1 MLRCSICFFACF
13 FCCPLPVMS
22 YLSDQF
28 QHRTRH
34 LKALLDKLPGFIER
48 IILYFTQHPR
58 WIRTLNWAKRN
69 SLPGLQEIPI
79 YNLVV
84 FINKETHDD
93 AIVTRANSMS
103 YSFFMAI
110 FPSIIVLFTLLAYT
124 PLYSN
129 FDTVLSESIHEVM
142 PGQAG
147 QMLFKTIQNI
157 ATIPRGG
164 LLSLG
169 FFLAIWFAS
178 NGMLSMMQGLE
189 KDYKATFRR
198 RTGFQKRVMAI
209 QLTFLVGFV
218 LVASVVLVILGNILL
233 QFLIQYIDA
242 DWLTRMALFTFRWIV
257 VLSLFYATFS
267 SIYRYGSSIRHPI
280 SFFNPGATL
289 ATVLSIATSWGF
301 SFYVDNFGNYNKVY
315 GSIGTLIVLMIWI
328 QLNCMILLIGFE
340 VNAAIVVLRER
351 QRRQKVPVAAATE
364 GAKQEV
370 KK

>member
-1 MLRCSICFFACF
+1 MNLDAFFDRFRQLYLRH
-13 FCCPLPVMS
+13 PW
-22 YLSDQF
+22 
-28 QHRTRH
+28 
-34 LKALLDKLPGFIER
+34 R
-48 IILYFTQHPR
+48 IRL
-58 WIRTLNWAKRN
+58 LNWAKVH
-69 SLPGLQEIPI
+69 SFPGLQKIPI
-79 YNLVV
+79 YNLVD
-84 FINKETHDD
+84 FINRETHED

-124 PLYSN
+124 PLYNN
-129 FDTVLSESIHEVM
+129 FDSVLRDSIHEVM

-147 QMLFKTIQNI
+147 EMLFKTVQNI
-157 ATIPRGG
+157 GTIPRGG

-178 NGMLSMMQGLE
+178 NGMLSMMRGLE
-189 KDYKATFRR
+189 KDYKATFKR

-218 LVASVVLVILGNILL
+218 LVASVLLVIMGNTLF
-233 QFLIQYIDA
+233 QFFFRYIQA
-242 DWLTRMALFTFRWIV
+242 DWVTRTSLFAFRWIV

-267 SIYRYGSSIRHPI
+267 TIYRFGSSTRRPI
-280 SFFNPGATL
+280 PFFNPGTTL

-315 GSIGTLIVLMIWI
+315 GSIGTLIVLMVWM

-340 VNAAIVVLRER
+340 VNAGIVILRER
-351 QRRQKVPVAAATE
+351 RQRQKVPVAVESAE
-364 GAKQEV
+364 EPKS
-370 KK
+370 

>member
-1 MLRCSICFFACF
+1 
-13 FCCPLPVMS
+13 MS
-22 YLSDQF
+22 HLSDQF
-28 QHRTRH
+28 LERTRR
-34 LKALLDKLPGFIER
+34 LKAALDQLPGFIER

-58 WIRTLNWAKRN
+58 WIRIVNWSKRH
-69 SLPGLQEIPI
+69 SFPGLQEIPI
-79 YNLVV
+79 YNLIV
-84 FINKETHDD
+84 FINKETHED

-124 PLYSN
+124 PLYDN

-142 PGQAG
+142 PGEAG
-147 QMLFKTIQNI
+147 QMLFSTIQNI

-189 KDYKATFRR
+189 KDYKATFKR
-198 RTGFQKRVMAI
+198 RTNFEKRLMAI

-218 LVASVVLVILGNILL
+218 LVASVVLIILGNILL
-233 QFLIQYIDA
+233 AFLIQYINA
-242 DWLTRMALFTFRWIV
+242 DWLTQMSLFTFRWIV
-257 VLSLFYATFS
+257 VLALFYATFS
-267 SIYRYGSSIRHPI
+267 SIYRYGSSTRRPI
-280 SFFNPGATL
+280 PFFNPGATL

-315 GSIGTLIVLMIWI
+315 GSIGTLIVLMIWM
-328 QLNCMILLIGFE
+328 QLNSMILLIGFE

-351 QRRQKVPVAAATE
+351 QRRQKIPVPIAAE
-364 GAKQEV
+364 GAEQEP

>member
-1 MLRCSICFFACF
+1 
-13 FCCPLPVMS
+13 MS
-22 YLSDQF
+22 LLSDQF
-28 QHRTRH
+28 LNRTRQ
-34 LKALLDKLPGFIER
+34 LQALLAQLPAFFERVRLYFIGHPHWVRLVNWSKGRSLPGF
-48 IILYFTQHPR
+48 
-58 WIRTLNWAKRN
+58 
-69 SLPGLQEIPI
+69 QEIPL
-79 YNLVV
+79 YNLIV
-84 FINKETHDD
+84 FINKETHED

-142 PGQAG
+142 PGDAG
-147 QMLFKTIQNI
+147 VMLFKTVQNI

-189 KDYKATFRR
+189 KDYKATFKR
-198 RTGFQKRVMAI
+198 RTNFEKRVMAI

-218 LVASVVLVILGNILL
+218 LVASVVLVILGNTLM
-233 QFLIQYIDA
+233 QFLFHYIRA
-242 DWLTRMALFTFRWIV
+242 DWLTRMSLFTFRWVV

-267 SIYRYGSSIRHPI
+267 SIYRYGSSIRRPI
-280 SFFNPGATL
+280 PFFNPGTTL

-315 GSIGTLIVLMIWI
+315 GSIGTLIVLMIWM
-328 QLNCMILLIGFE
+328 QLNSMILLIGFE

-351 QRRQKVPVAAATE
+351 RGRQKVPAAPPENPLSPSALSSSTDT
-364 GAKQEV
+364 A
-370 KK
+370 